1 MKKISK
7 EYAEALFMLAGEENK
22 ESQYDEELT
31 LICDVLC
38 ENPQYYD
45 FLTAPQISYEEKE
58 NAIKEAFGDSI
69 SENILSFLMLLLRR
83 GRIRLL
89 QSCAQEYKKLLD
101 FSKNVS
107 KAVVKSAVELTDSEK
122 QLLLEK
128 LEKMSG
134 RTVLIDYVKDESLIG
149 GLLISIDGKVI
160 DGSIKTRLEDV
171 KDVIKR

>member
-1 MKKISK
+1 MKTISK

-22 ESQYDEELT
+22 ENQYDSELA
-31 LICDVLC
+31 LICEVLRD
-38 ENPQYYD
+38 NPEYYD
-45 FLTAPQISYEEKE
+45 FLTAPQISCEEKE

-69 SENILSFLMLLLRR
+69 CENVLSFLMLLLRK

-89 QSCAQEYKKLLD
+89 QSCAEEYKKLFD

-107 KAVVKSAVELTDSEK
+107 KAIVKSAVELTETEK
-122 QLLLEK
+122 QLLSEK

-149 GLLISIDGKVI
+149 GLLILIDGKVL